1 MNKPIRIIEDK
12 KYPNMYRLQWK
23 NLASERSVDG
33 ARGASGDISIRT
45 WEEGCPKR
53 DGYQESYGMFNKTRA
68 LDILKNYAE
77 YKHNLELRKNNGFYS
92 PNIDAD

>member
-1 MNKPIRIIEDK
+1 MNKPIRIIEDN
-12 KYPNMYRLQWK
+12 KYPKMYRLQWK
-23 NLASERSVDG
+23 N
-33 ARGASGDISIRT
+33 GDISIRT

-77 YKHNLELRKNNGFYS
+77 YERALALRKNS
-92 PNIDAD
+92 PLLCANIDAD

>member
-23 NLASERSVDG
+23 N
-33 ARGASGDISIRT
+33 GDISIRT
-45 WEEGCPKR
+45 WEEGCPTR